1 MPKILNALLCKL
13 PYLELFTNLTKMR
26 YTKVKSILS
35 LLFVLLLPVVLRAQS
50 NNSSSGNNL
59 NKLQQQF
66 VDLRFGMFIHFNMP
80 TYWNADWPDPE
91 ASPALFNP
99 KKLNADQW
107 AKAAK
112 SANMTYGCL
121 TTKHHSGFCIWDTK
135 STDYSVMN
143 SPYKKDVVKQFA
155 DAFRANGLKVMLYY
169 SILDTHHKIR
179 PNQIEPEDIE
189 MIKTQLT
196 ELLTKYGK
204 IEALIIDGWDA
215 PWSRISYDD
224 VSFQDIYNLIKKLQP
239 ECLVMDLNGAKYPG
253 DGLYYTDIKTY
264 EMGAGQ
270 RMAKDVKRMPTLAC
284 LPINS
289 AWFWKEDFPTV
300 PVREP
305 QKIVNELIKPL
316 NEASCNFILN
326 VAPNRDGLIDDNAL
340 ASLKEV
346 GKLWKNEGPT
356 TKLSPLEDPIIA
368 SNIAI
373 NAPANSS
380 WSDDMNIMDFANDDD
395 YHSSWQ
401 SNPRVKEPWLEI
413 DFKKDRSFNTIVV
426 FESKANISKY
436 KLQYWDGAAW
446 KQIFS
451 GDNAERVKLHRFDRV
466 WGSKVRIQIEGSKEN
481 PSIAEFQVFDERR

>member
-1 MPKILNALLCKL
+1 MQLKSHLL
-13 PYLELFTNLTKMR
+13 MMG
-26 YTKVKSILS
+26 
-35 LLFVLLLPVVLRAQS
+35 VVLGLALTAKAQ
-50 NNSSSGNNL
+50 NVAQANHRPL
-59 NKLQQQF
+59 AQLQQQF
-66 VDLRFGMFIHFNMP
+66 VDLRFGMFIHFNIP
-80 TYWNADWPDPE
+80 TYMNQDWPDPE
-91 ASPALFNP
+91 TPASLFNP

-169 SILDTHHKIR
+169 SILDTHHKLR
-179 PNQIEPEDIE
+179 PNQIKPKHIE

-224 VSFQDIYNLIKKLQP
+224 VPFEDIYRLIKTLQP
-239 ECLVMDLNGAKYPG
+239 DCLVMDLNGAKYPAE
-253 DGLYYTDIKTY
+253 GLYYTDIKTY

-270 RMAKDVKRMPTLAC
+270 RMAKDSKRMPSLAC

-289 AWFWKEDFPTV
+289 AWFWKTDFPTV

-326 VAPNRDGLIDDNAL
+326 VAPNRDGLIDENAL

-346 GKLWKNEGPT
+346 GRLWRNEGPT
-356 TKLSPLEDPIIA
+356 TRLSPLEDPIIS
-368 SNIAI
+368 SNLAI
-373 NAPANSS
+373 NKAANSS
-380 WSDDMNIMDFANDDD
+380 WSDDMNIMDFANDDK
-395 YHSSWQ
+395 YGSSWQ
-401 SNPRVKEPWLEI
+401 SNPTVKEPWYEI
-413 DFKKDRSFNTIVV
+413 DFKNEVGFNTIVIA
-426 FESKANISKY
+426 EEKANINQY
-436 KLQYWDGAAW
+436 KLQYWDGTVW
-446 KQIFS
+446 KDIFA
-451 GDNAERVKLHRFDRV
+451 GANTNRIKLHRFNRV
-466 WGSKVRIQIEGSKEN
+466 WGNKVRISIEGYAHS
-481 PSIAEFQVFDERR
+481 PSIAEFQVFNERR